1 MHPTLCCIEGARI
14 TGKRSAQRAR
24 DVMAQVECDAQSHG
38 CGPDAGTIDG
48 TLVLLDLGMKKGFR
62 TPPKTLTVEPG
73 IPGVCCYFAVFSVYH
88 DIGCLATHPALVGP
102 LSRLSFVRIPL
113 FSEKITMGARSGQSE
128 HQHVLLYEIDQ
139 QQVWCDMALPHAP
152 RVPMARCRCTRGRN
166 SNPSRPSN
174 TRPSNVLNLVSSRTV
189 SFTFFTQRMKPHGP
203 YTPKSEEPGKSTIQG
218 RIK

>member
-24 DVMAQVECDAQSHG
+24 GVMAQIECDAQSHG

-152 RVPMARCRCTRGRN
+152 ASAHGQVPLHQGTQLQSVQAEQH
-166 SNPSRPSN
+166 PSVERAK
-174 TRPSNVLNLVSSRTV
+174 LNA
-189 SFTFFTQRMKPHGP
+189 KPHGILHFFFHTTNETARP
-203 YTPKSEEPGKSTIQG
+203 LHTKIG
-218 RIK
+218 RAG

>member
-24 DVMAQVECDAQSHG
+24 GVMAQVECDAQSHG

-113 FSEKITMGARSGQSE
+113 FSEKVTMGARSGQSE

-152 RVPMARCRCTRGRN
+152 ASAHGQVPLHQGTQPQSVQAEQH
-166 SNPSRPSN
+166 PSVERAK
-174 TRPSNVLNLVSSRTV
+174 LNA
-189 SFTFFTQRMKPHGP
+189 KPHGILHFFFHTTNETARP
-203 YTPKSEEPGKSTIQG
+203 LHTKIG
-218 RIK
+218 RAG

>member
-24 DVMAQVECDAQSHG
+24 CVMAQVECDAQSHG
-38 CGPDAGTIDG
+38 CGPNAGTIDG
-48 TLVLLDLGMKKGFR
+48 ILVLLGFGMKKGFW
-62 TPPKTLTVEPG
+62 TPLKTLTVEPG

-88 DIGCLATHPALVGP
+88 DIGCLAAHPALVGP

-152 RVPMARCRCTRGRN
+152 ASAHGQVPLHQGAQPQ
-166 SNPSRPSN
+166 SVQAEQHPSVERAK
-174 TRPSNVLNLVSSRTV
+174 LNAE
-189 SFTFFTQRMKPHGP
+189 PHGIFHFFFHTTNETARP
-203 YTPKSEEPGKSTIQG
+203 LHTKIG
-218 RIK
+218 RAG

>member
-1 MHPTLCCIEGARI
+1 
-14 TGKRSAQRAR
+14 
-24 DVMAQVECDAQSHG
+24 MAQVECDAQSHG
-38 CGPDAGTIDG
+38 CGPDAGVIDG

-152 RVPMARCRCTRGRN
+152 ASAHGQVPLHQGTQLQSVQAEQH
-166 SNPSRPSN
+166 PSVERAK
-174 TRPSNVLNLVSSRTV
+174 LNA
-189 SFTFFTQRMKPHGP
+189 KPHGILHFFFHTTNETARP
-203 YTPKSEEPGKSTIQG
+203 LHTKIG
-218 RIK
+218 RAG

>member
-14 TGKRSAQRAR
+14 TGKCSAQRAR
-24 DVMAQVECDAQSHG
+24 GVMAQVECDAQSHG

-88 DIGCLATHPALVGP
+88 DIGCLAAHPALVGP

-113 FSEKITMGARSGQSE
+113 FSEKVTMGARSGQSE
-128 HQHVLLYEIDQ
+128 HQHVLLHEIDQ

-152 RVPMARCRCTRGRN
+152 ASAHGQVPLHQGAQPQ
-166 SNPSRPSN
+166 SVQAEQHPSVERAK
-174 TRPSNVLNLVSSRTV
+174 LNA
-189 SFTFFTQRMKPHGP
+189 KPHGILHFFFHTTNETARP
-203 YTPKSEEPGKSTIQG
+203 LHTKIG
-218 RIK
+218 RAG

>member
-1 MHPTLCCIEGARI
+1 
-14 TGKRSAQRAR
+14 
-24 DVMAQVECDAQSHG
+24 MAQVECDAQSHG

-139 QQVWCDMALPHAP
+139 QQVWCDMALPEAGHIACKRMVMISVGQCAALGQNDTTCLKRLASSP
-152 RVPMARCRCTRGRN
+152 RRLASLKSFLNLDVVLTVYWMPLM
-166 SNPSRPSN
+166 RPS
-174 TRPSNVLNLVSSRTV
+174 P
-189 SFTFFTQRMKPHGP
+189 
-203 YTPKSEEPGKSTIQG
+203 
-218 RIK
+218 